1 MASYI
6 ARRLVLMIPTILL
19 ISFISFGI
27 IVLPP
32 GDYLTS
38 YIASL
43 EAQGEQ
49 ADMDQIAF
57 LRRTYGLDQPFYVQY
72 WRWFTN
78 VLQGDFGYSFEFSRQ
93 VSDLIGERM
102 LLTIILSLA
111 TILLTTAI
119 AWPIAIFSATHKYSF
134 LDYFF
139 TFFGFIGISTP
150 NFLIALVFMFFM
162 ARTFGTSPGGL
173 FSPDYMDAPWSWAR
187 VKDFLAHLW
196 VPMFIL
202 ATASTAGGI
211 RRNRANMLDELSK
224 PYVITARAKGLTET
238 RLLLKYPF
246 RVALNPFFNSIGW
259 MLPGLISGSTILATV
274 LALPTAG
281 PLLLRALQTQDMYLA
296 GSFIFLQTI
305 LTVVGTLLSDL
316 ALAWADPRVRFGR
329 ARGA

>member
-1 MASYI
+1 M
-6 ARRLVLMIPTILL
+6 VPTVAI

-32 GDYLTS
+32 GDYLES

-43 EAQGEQ
+43 EAQGER
-49 ADMDQIAF
+49 ADKDQIEF
-57 LRRTYGLDQPFYVQY
+57 LRRTYGLDQPFFMQY

-78 VLQGDFGYSFEFSRQ
+78 VLRGNFGYSFEFKRQ

-102 LLTIILSLA
+102 LLTVVLSVA

-119 AWPIAIFSATHKYSF
+119 AWPISIFSATHKYSF
-134 LDYFF
+134 LDYLF
-139 TFFGFIGISTP
+139 TFLGFVGVSTP
-150 NFLIALVFMFFM
+150 NFLIALIFMYLM
-162 ARTFGTSPGGL
+162 ARAFGTSPGGL
-173 FSPDYMDAPWSWAR
+173 FSPEYMDAPWGWAK

-202 ATASTAGGI
+202 ATSSTAGSI
-211 RRNRANMLDELSK
+211 RQNRANLLDELGK
-224 PYVITARAKGLTET
+224 PYVTTARAKGLTER

-259 MLPGLISGSTILATV
+259 MLPRLISGSTILATV
-274 LALPTAG
+274 LSLPTAG

-296 GSFIFLQTI
+296 GSFIFLQTL

-316 ALAWADPRVRFGR
+316 ALAWSDPRVRFGK
-329 ARGA
+329 AGG